1 MQSVLARATRHI
13 YGNTK
18 DGLRA
23 GLPVVWVRAWG
34 LKPGDRCE
42 VAYDEV
48 LVLIPERVK
57 GSAQA
62 ARVLRAMTES
72 K

>member
-1 MQSVLARATRHI
+1 MLGRGTRRI
-13 YGNTK
+13 YGNPK

-23 GLPVVWVRAWG
+23 GLPILWVRAWG
-34 LKPGDRCE
+34 LVPGDRFE

-48 LVLIPERVK
+48 LVLIPERAK

-62 ARVLRAMTES
+62 VRVLRAMSEG

>member
-1 MQSVLARATRHI
+1 MLARATRRI

-18 DGLRA
+18 DGFRT
-23 GLPVVWVRAWG
+23 GLPVIWVRAWG
-34 LKPGDRCE
+34 LEPGDRCE

-48 LVLIPERVK
+48 LVLIPERAK

-62 ARVLRAMTES
+62 ARVLRAMSEG